1 MHFVWREGE
10 RERKRGRERG
20 RGRGRGRGKETY
32 MYLWS
37 GGGRNI
43 SGGVTRFKGGARVSG
58 VLHRV
63 RAGRDGGRGAGRS
76 DGVNGEGD

>member
-1 MHFVWREGE
+1 MEGGREGGG
-10 RERKRGRERG
+10 RERKRERERG
-20 RGRGRGRGKETY
+20 RGRGRERET
-32 MYLWS
+32 YLWS

-58 VLHRV
+58 VLHGV